1 MLVRKKARNGRAV
14 APLPPAVTAA
24 MDDDPR
30 TRHKKQIL
38 NKRREMYNSG
48 RTGRTSSWCN
58 LRQQKRV
65 HYSKINK
72 NLVDEKKPSGEKNH

>member
-48 RTGRTSSWCN
+48 RTGRTSS
-58 LRQQKRV
+58 
-65 HYSKINK
+65 
-72 NLVDEKKPSGEKNH
+72 